1 MRLLFATIAALGLM
15 ASAALADPMAPFYDN
30 TVEVTGADGAIRSV
44 MINADGTYSQVA
56 GDATVDGTWEMKGDA
71 EACFS
76 SPETAETGPYCVD
89 AVERAVGDTWDLT
102 APDGSAESATL
113 VAGR

>member
-1 MRLLFATIAALGLM
+1 MRLFFATLAAFGLM
-15 ASAALADPMAPFYDN
+15 TGVALADPMAPFYEN
-30 TVEVTGADGAIRSV
+30 TVEVTGADGTTRAV
-44 MINADGTYSQVA
+44 LINADGSYSQVV
-56 GDATVDGTWEMKGDA
+56 GDTAVEGTWEMKGDA

-76 SPETAETGPYCVD
+76 SEATAETGPYCVE
-89 AVERAVGDTWDLT
+89 AAERAVGDTWDLT